1 MVVCIFSPLLIGPNR
16 PTRSDNQHHI
26 ADIRHNIHQYS
37 IVLQLPTKMTNE
49 YGVNLDDIDN
59 ISLNATSID
68 LIVRSYRKRVAG
80 YTLSR
85 NALQEKNLN
94 GWRPIHQ

>member
-1 MVVCIFSPLLIGPNR
+1 
-16 PTRSDNQHHI
+16 
-26 ADIRHNIHQYS
+26 
-37 IVLQLPTKMTNE
+37 MTNE